1 MEDPYKEVFEE
12 IGNAFRKQSEMISEL
27 AQMCL
32 TVKQYQEFAK
42 RFEKKGQREDNY
54 NEA

>member
-42 RFEKKGQREDNY
+42 RFEKNGQKEVDI
-54 NEA
+54 

>member
-12 IGNAFRKQSEMISEL
+12 IGNAFGKQSEMILEL

-32 TVKQYQEFAK
+32 TVKQYQEFI
-42 RFEKKGQREDNY
+42 KKFVKKSKKE
-54 NEA
+54 ESVLT

>member
-12 IGNAFRKQSEMISEL
+12 IGNAFRKHSEIILEL

-32 TVKQYQEFAK
+32 TVKQYQEFTK
-42 RFEKKGQREDNY
+42 KFEGKVHKEEKIQT
-54 NEA
+54 

>member
-12 IGNAFRKQSEMISEL
+12 IGNVFRKQSEMICEL

-42 RFEKKGQREDNY
+42 KFEKKGKEEKIQT
-54 NEA
+54 